1 MPEVPN
7 FSEPEPDGRSGDS
20 PRNDRAPGG
29 RPSPIDYDLAI
40 ATARRLAP
48 TPPQVSW
55 AEAGEVVAELRRL
68 AVQAEEHVRAVTG
81 LVPPGDILEATVVDR
96 PGWAAANVEGFQV
109 VLEPLTAKLAQ
120 KAPNALAAGVTAR
133 VTGVQIGSVLA
144 WLSNKVLGQYEAF
157 RPEGE
162 AGRLILVAPNI
173 VETERRLDVD
183 PHDFRMWVT
192 LHEVTHRTQF
202 TAVPWM
208 HEHVRAELTALLEAA
223 SLDDPAQLVER
234 LKAVVGGLPRG
245 GSLVELLQTPEQKVV
260 LDRVTAFMS
269 LLEGHAEHV
278 MDGVGPAVV
287 PTVAHIRAKFDQRRK
302 EHGGLL
308 DKILRRALGL
318 DLKALQYAEGKVF
331 VDTVVREVGMERFNR
346 VWESPATL
354 PTRTEIREP
363 LAWVRRI
370 HGGSAITA

>member
-1 MPEVPN
+1 MPE
-7 FSEPEPDGRSGDS
+7 SAEPQSGQPQSGQSQSGRRS
-20 PRNDRAPGG
+20 PV
-29 RPSPIDYDLAI
+29 DYDLAV

-55 AEAGEVVAELRRL
+55 EEAGEIVGELRAL
-68 AVQAEEHVRAVTG
+68 AVRAEEHVRAVTG

-109 VLEPLTAKLAQ
+109 VLAPLTDKLAE
-120 KAPNALAAGVTAR
+120 KAPNNFAAGVTAK
-133 VTGVQIGSVLA
+133 VAGVQLGSVLA
-144 WLSNKVLGQYEAF
+144 WLSSKILGQYEAF

-162 AGRLILVAPNI
+162 SGRLILVAPNI
-173 VETERRLDVD
+173 VDTERRLGVD
-183 PHDFRMWVT
+183 PHDFRLWVA

-208 HEHVRAELTALLEAA
+208 HDHVRGEITELLQAS
-223 SLDDPAQLVER
+223 SLDDPAQLIER
-234 LKAVVGGLPRG
+234 LKAVAVGVPRG
-245 GSLVELLQTPEQKVV
+245 GSVVELLQTPEQRVV
-260 LDRVTAFMS
+260 LERVTAFMS

-287 PTVAHIRAKFDQRRK
+287 PSVKHIRSKFDERRR
-302 EHGGLL
+302 EHGGLF
-308 DKILRRALGL
+308 DRILRRALGL

-331 VDTVVREVGMERFNR
+331 VDTCVREVGMDRFNR

-354 PTRTEIREP
+354 PTREEIRDP

-370 HGGSAITA
+370 HGTSAITA

>member
-1 MPEVPN
+1 MPG
-7 FSEPEPDGRSGDS
+7 PEKRS
-20 PRNDRAPGG
+20 AV
-29 RPSPIDYDLAI
+29 DYDLAV

-48 TPPQVSW
+48 APPQVSW
-55 AEAGEVVAELRRL
+55 AEAGEIVDELRSL

-109 VLEPLTAKLAQ
+109 VLEPLTDKLAA
-120 KAPNALAAGVTAR
+120 KAPNALAAGVTAK
-133 VTGVQIGSVLA
+133 VAGVQMGSLLA
-144 WLSNKVLGQYEAF
+144 WLSSKVLGQYEAF

-162 AGRLILVAPNI
+162 SGRLILVAPNI
-173 VETERRLDVD
+173 VETERRLSVD
-183 PHDFRMWVT
+183 PHDFRLWVA

-208 HEHVRAELTALLEAA
+208 HDHVRSEISTLLEAA
-223 SLDDPAQLVER
+223 SLDDPAQLIER
-234 LKAVVGGLPRG
+234 LKVVATGLPRG
-245 GSLVELLQTPEQKVV
+245 GSMIELLQTPEQKVV

-287 PTVAHIRAKFDQRRK
+287 PTVKHIRTKFDERRK
-302 EHGGLL
+302 EHGGLI

-331 VDTVVREVGMERFNR
+331 VDTCVREVGMTGFNR

-354 PTRTEIREP
+354 PTREEIRAP
-363 LAWVRRI
+363 LDWVRRI
-370 HGGSAITA
+370 HGPRAIPA

>member
-1 MPEVPN
+1 MPDAEKPN
-7 FSEPEPDGRSGDS
+7 REKPDRDRRS
-20 PRNDRAPGG
+20 AV
-29 RPSPIDYDLAI
+29 DYDLAV

-48 TPPQVSW
+48 APPQVSW
-55 AEAGEVVAELRRL
+55 EEAGEIVGELRGL

-96 PGWAAANVEGFQV
+96 PGWAAANVEGFRV
-109 VLEPLTAKLAQ
+109 VLEPLTDKLAA
-120 KAPNALAAGVTAR
+120 KAPNAFAAGVTAK
-133 VTGVQIGSVLA
+133 VAGVQLGSLLG
-144 WLSNKVLGQYEAF
+144 WLSSKVLGQYEAF
-157 RPEGE
+157 RCEGQS
-162 AGRLILVAPNI
+162 GRLILVAPNI
-173 VETERRLDVD
+173 VETERRLGVD
-183 PHDFRMWVT
+183 PHDFRLWVA

-202 TAVPWM
+202 TAVPWL
-208 HEHVRAELTALLEAA
+208 HDHVRTEITALLEAA
-223 SLDDPAQLVER
+223 SLDDPAQLFER
-234 LKAVVGGLPRG
+234 LKAVVTGLPRG
-245 GSLVELLQTPEQKVV
+245 ESVVELLQTPDQKVV

-287 PTVAHIRAKFDQRRK
+287 PSVKHIRTKFDQRRK
-302 EHGGLL
+302 EPGGLL

-331 VDTVVREVGMERFNR
+331 VDTCVREVGMARFNR

-354 PTRTEIREP
+354 PTRAEIREP

-370 HGGSAITA
+370 HGTCAAPDSVTA

>member
-1 MPEVPN
+1 MP
-7 FSEPEPDGRSGDS
+7 SGT
-20 PRNDRAPGG
+20 
-29 RPSPIDYDLAI
+29 PSPVDYDLAA

-48 TPPQVSW
+48 APPQVTW
-55 AEAGEVVAELRRL
+55 AEAGEIVAELRRL

-81 LVPPGDILEATVVDR
+81 LVPPGEVLEATVVDR
-96 PGWAAANVEGFQV
+96 PGWAAANVEGFKV
-109 VLEPLTAKLAQ
+109 VLEPLTRKLEDKQ
-120 KAPNALAAGVTAR
+120 PNALAAGVTAK
-133 VTGVQIGSVLA
+133 VAGVQMGSILS
-144 WLSNKVLGQYEAF
+144 WLSSKVLGQYEAF

-162 AGRLILVAPNI
+162 SGRLILVAPNI
-173 VETERRLDVD
+173 VETERRLGVD
-183 PHDFRMWVT
+183 PHDFRLWVA

-208 HEHVRAELTALLEAA
+208 HDHVRGEITALLEAT
-223 SLDDPAQLVER
+223 SLDDPAELVAR
-234 LKAVVGGLPRG
+234 IKSVASNLPRG

-278 MDGVGPAVV
+278 MDGVGPTVV
-287 PTVAHIRAKFDQRRK
+287 PTVETIRRKFDERRR

-308 DKILRRALGL
+308 DRVLRKLLGL

-331 VDTVVREVGMERFNR
+331 VDTAVRELGMAGFNR

-354 PTRTEIREP
+354 PTRQEIRQP
-363 LAWVRRI
+363 MDWVRRI
-370 HGGSAITA
+370 SGTPALTA